1 MQSIIDEPVRGV
13 FGDFSWLRLS
23 GLDACR
29 MFARGELPAP
39 PIHHLTG
46 LTPTEA
52 GLGTMTFAMPVT
64 EWLQD
69 SVGIIWGG
77 VYAFLVDA
85 PISMALQTGLPPGK
99 VLTTA
104 ELSINYLRPASVRS
118 ERLVARG
125 RTVYL
130 GRDVGVSEA
139 TVEDSAGRTMAH
151 ATTRC
156 VVLDVPYDPDA
167 TLAPPLAPISDPPDP
182 YLRTPAPESMLG
194 PSIWEGDRVAT
205 QRRIVSGEIPPAPV
219 QLLTGVRAILAEE
232 GTIHFSM
239 PASPWFSAGGLN
251 LYGGSIAMLCDTA
264 LTAAVWSTLTPDEAA
279 ATLDLQVR
287 FLRPVPVDGTTLT
300 AVGTV
305 RHRGR
310 TIRLAEVEV
319 FDSVGRR
326 VALGMGSALV
336 IPGGI
341 QALKMGRLVED
352 IFDLADSG

>member
-1 MQSIIDEPVRGV
+1 MDSIVDEPVRGAY
-13 FGDFSWLRLS
+13 GDFSWLRLS
-23 GLDACR
+23 GLEACR
-29 MFARGELPAP
+29 MFVRGELPAP

-46 LTPTEA
+46 ITPTET

-64 EWLQD
+64 RWLED

-99 VLTTA
+99 ALTTA
-104 ELSINYLRPASVRS
+104 ELSINYLRPAGVGSG
-118 ERLVARG
+118 RLVARG

-139 TVEDSAGRTMAH
+139 TVEDSSGRTMAH

-156 VVLDVPYDPDA
+156 VVLDVPFDPNA
-167 TLAPPLAPISDPPDP
+167 TLPGPLPPIVDPPDP
-182 YLRTPAPESMLG
+182 YLRTPPPGSMLG
-194 PSIWEGDRVAT
+194 PSIWDGDRVTT

-219 QLLTGVRAILAEE
+219 QLLTGVRAVRAEE
-232 GTIHFSM
+232 GTIAFSM

-251 LYGGSIAMLCDTA
+251 LYGGSLAMLCDTA

-287 FLRPVPVDGTTLT
+287 FLRPVPVDGSPLT

-310 TIRLAEVEV
+310 TIRVAEVEV
-319 FDSVGRR
+319 FDAAERR

-341 QALKMGRLVED
+341 QSLKMGRPVED
-352 IFDLADSG
+352 MFEPA